1 MTTLDSTIQY
11 FGKKYL
17 HAISA
22 MMPVT
27 RHAVYQNQEMNLLKL
42 KKVLKGTKIYEDLQ
56 LDDVSSYR
64 EYLDQVPVWGYDEY
78 APYVDALLG
87 SSSKQLFNDGIEYI
101 GLSSGTSGANSKRV
115 PYNDAMISM
124 FEKAQRRV
132 AARLTELEPEM
143 NILAAER
150 LTFGSSPFLY
160 EENGI
165 KFGYVSGILST
176 KVPSL
181 LAKKTFPSC
190 QVLEISDWDQKIQ
203 ALIDETVTKNIQVVS
218 GIPTYLISIFEAI
231 LLKTGCQ
238 TISEIWPQLNVFIF
252 AATPINQYRDRI
264 DQLVGRRMRYYG
276 LYAATEAPI
285 GLPYSNFSKS
295 SQKYLLNPDL
305 LVSFTPVEG
314 ASSRPLGVHEVEID
328 TPYFINIG
336 TPNGFVHYCMKDVI
350 KFSEVSG
357 GGLAF
362 EFVGRKA
369 TGINLAAEKSSDDQ
383 ILDAIQE
390 VKKHLNMD
398 IRHFCLAPL
407 EINGKSCYQWT
418 LFVSEGAH
426 TDDDEIAKVLDRAM
440 GRLNEDYEE
449 CRQCEVLG
457 APFVRVMNAKNL
469 QGYFERNRNRG
480 QFKMK
485 TTFETGEEFA
495 NFMKKEILC

>member
-27 RHAVYQNQEMNLLKL
+27 RHAVYQNQEMNLVKL
-42 KKVLKGTKIYEDLQ
+42 KRNLKGTKIYEDLR
-56 LDDVSSYR
+56 LSEVTSYR
-64 EYLDQVPVWGYDEY
+64 EYLDQVPVWGYEQY
-78 APYVDALLG
+78 APYVDSLL
-87 SSSKQLFNDGIEYI
+87 SATPRALFNDPIEYF

-115 PYNDAMISM
+115 PYNDAMISL
-124 FEKAQRRV
+124 FQKAQRRV

-165 KFGYVSGILST
+165 KFGYVSGVLST

-181 LAKKTFPSC
+181 LAKKTFPSSA
-190 QVLEISDWDQKIQ
+190 VLEISDWDQKIE
-203 ALIDETVTKNIQVVS
+203 ALIGETVDKNIQVVS

-231 LLKTGCQ
+231 LQKTGRQ
-238 TISEIWPQLNVFIF
+238 TIGEIWPQLTVFIF

-264 DQLVGRRMRYYG
+264 DQLVGRKMRYYG

-285 GLPYSNFSKS
+285 GIPYSNFSKS

-305 LVSFTPVEG
+305 LVSFNPVEG
-314 ASSRPLGVHEVEID
+314 SSRPLGVHEVEID

-350 KFSEVSG
+350 KFSEVPG

-369 TGINLAAEKSSDDQ
+369 TGINLAAEKTSDDQ

-390 VKKHLNMD
+390 VKAHLNMD
-398 IRHFCLAPL
+398 VRHFFLSPL
-407 EINGKSCYQWT
+407 EVNGKNCYQWT

-426 TDDDEIAKVLDRAM
+426 SCEEEIARALDRAM
-440 GRLNEDYEE
+440 GRLNEDYAE
-449 CRQCEVLG
+449 CRHVEVLG
-457 APFVRVMNAKNL
+457 APFVRVMTAHNL
-469 QGYFERNRNRG
+469 QGYFERNRSRG

-485 TTFETGEEFA
+485 TTFETGEEFT